1 MTTTKKPTTK
11 NVSATSGRILVVD
24 DELSMREFLS
34 IALSRVGHEVVTAE
48 SGEQALEVLSLETFD
63 LVITDLRMEKTSGLD
78 VLAKVSV
85 SAPQTEVIV
94 VTAFAT
100 PETAIEAMKAG
111 AYDYL
116 QKPFKV
122 DEILLV
128 CHRALE
134 RHNLAQENVTLRK
147 KLESQHKLDAIIGK
161 SCAMQRVFDLIVKV
175 AAAKTNVLISGESGT
190 GKELVAQAIH
200 NESPRNDR
208 PFRAINCGAIPTNL
222 LESELFGHTKG
233 AFTGADRERPGLFR
247 EADGG
252 SVLLDEISEMDPL
265 LQVKLLRVLQERK
278 VRPVGADTEEQVD
291 VRVLAATNKNLNELV
306 SDGSFREDLFYRLN
320 VIQIQVPPLRQRR
333 EDIPLLVDH
342 FVQRFAS
349 ETEKTVKGVSRDALE
364 MLMSH
369 PFGGNVRQLE
379 NMVERAV
386 TLSSEEVLEAKDFTN
401 LRTNAVTEG
410 LTLNT
415 LLENGV
421 SLDEA
426 LADIERRLIEQ
437 ALDRADGVRTK
448 AAKLLGISFRSLRYR
463 LDKMDFDEN
472 N

>member
-1 MTTTKKPTTK
+1 M
-11 NVSATSGRILVVD
+11 D

-34 IALSRVGHEVVTAE
+34 IALSRAGHEVVTAD
-48 SGEQALEVLSLETFD
+48 SGEQALERLSVEPFD
-63 LVITDLRMEKTSGLD
+63 LVITDLRMKETSGLD
-78 VLAKVSV
+78 VLAKVRD
-85 SAPQTEVIV
+85 SAPDTEVIV
-94 VTAFAT
+94 ITAFAT

-134 RHNLAQENVTLRK
+134 RHKLALENVTLRK
-147 KLESQHKLDAIIGK
+147 KLEGQHKLDALIGK
-161 SCAMQRVFDLIVKV
+161 SRAMQRVFDLIVKV

-190 GKELVAQAIH
+190 GKELVARAIH
-200 NESPRNDR
+200 NESPRADL
-208 PFRAINCGAIPTNL
+208 PFKAINCGAIPTNL

-233 AFTGADRERPGLFR
+233 AFTGADKERSGLFR
-247 EADGG
+247 EAEGG
-252 SVLLDEISEMDPL
+252 SVLLDEIGELDPQ

-278 VRPVGADTEEQVD
+278 VRPVGADAEESVD
-291 VRVLAATNKNLNELV
+291 VRVMAATNKDLSEQV
-306 SDGSFREDLFYRLN
+306 SEGAFREDLFYRLN

-349 ETEKTVKGVSRDALE
+349 ETEKTVTGVSKAALK
-364 MLMSH
+364 MLMGH

-386 TLSSEEVLEAKDFTN
+386 TLSSNEILEAEDFTE
-401 LRTNAVTEG
+401 LRVDSVSEG

-415 LLENGV
+415 LLENGI
-421 SLDEA
+421 SLDAA
-426 LADIERRLIEQ
+426 LGNVERRLIEQ
-437 ALDRADGVRTK
+437 ALDRADGVRTE

-463 LDKMDFDEN
+463 LDKMDSGEQS
-472 N
+472 